1 MTKAFITSSFPIRLA
16 PVTGCTS
23 VIQLDEPTSNSAS
36 PQEAESTPSNPHL
49 ENSRT
54 ETAPSLDS

>member
-1 MTKAFITSSFPIRLA
+1 MTKAFITSSFPIRLVPA
-16 PVTGCTS
+16 TGCAD
-23 VIQLDEPTSNSAS
+23 VVQVDEPTSDGAA